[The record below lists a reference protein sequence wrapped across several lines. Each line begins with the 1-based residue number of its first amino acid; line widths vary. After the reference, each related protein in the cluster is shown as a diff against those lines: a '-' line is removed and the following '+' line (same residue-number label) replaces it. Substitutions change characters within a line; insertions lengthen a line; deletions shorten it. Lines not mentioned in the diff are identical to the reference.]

1 MGDEREGEV
10 SLYAGL
16 GSNLCISPIRRQLSP
31 WVAGSGLK
39 AAADTWQCYC
49 KWHAGRRDPSAAS
62 PHPCSVESQRLHHT
76 NL

>member
-10 SLYAGL
+10 SLHAGL

-39 AAADTWQCYC
+39 AAADT
-49 KWHAGRRDPSAAS
+49 
-62 PHPCSVESQRLHHT
+62 
-76 NL
+76 